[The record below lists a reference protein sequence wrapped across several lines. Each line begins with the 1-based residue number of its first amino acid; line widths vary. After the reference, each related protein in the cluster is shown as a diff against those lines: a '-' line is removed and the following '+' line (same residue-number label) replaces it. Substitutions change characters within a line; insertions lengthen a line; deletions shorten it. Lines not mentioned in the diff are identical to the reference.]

1 MKGKKILIVEDDR
14 LIALDYEMS
23 LERLGFVITS
33 IVDTGEDAIEHAENE
48 RPDLVLM
55 DLRLPGMDG
64 LECFKELK
72 KINPTV
78 KVIVVSI
85 IARED
90 TMKEAKELG
99 AKGYVIKPITEQ
111 KLITEIKKVMGG

>member
-1 MKGKKILIVEDDR
+1 MKILTVDDSAFERKAIISILNKAGYDKIIEAEDGEKAVE
-14 LIALDYEMS
+14 IYPVEK
-23 LERLGFVITS
+23 
-33 IVDTGEDAIEHAENE
+33 
-48 RPDLVLM
+48 PDLVLM